1 MLPVDLFDPLNG
13 VGGEGGVNGD
23 AWDGASTQVTD
34 HVVDGLELLLQIVGI
49 PASRL
54 GRLRRVIRDWFSA
67 YPTVKKEKN
76 FIIIAMTP
84 TSCRLMKL

>member
-34 HVVDGLELLLQIVGI
+34 HVVDGLELLLQIVGV
-49 PASRL
+49 PASCL

-67 YPTVKKEKN
+67 YPTVKKRR
-76 FIIIAMTP
+76 I
-84 TSCRLMKL
+84 S